1 MNETLT
7 KYFAVGEA
15 ISRLFYPFVEVV
27 IHDVTTDSIAAVYN
41 GFSKRKEG
49 DPSLLDQEYDW
60 EAQELFGPY
69 EKTNWNGRTL
79 KCTAATLKDR
89 YDKTVGVMVL
99 SLDLSVWEELYGVL
113 STFLGEKLGER
124 PGAIFKN
131 DWQER
136 INQYVHQYL
145 KEHQK
150 TMEALDRHDKEELVL
165 ALFEQGAF
173 KAKHAA
179 QYVANVLGV
188 ARATVYNYLRR
199 INKDFKEE

>member
-1 MNETLT
+1 MCFNFIFRT
-7 KYFAVGEA
+7 KFTGVEQKSAPVPVWGNFDILECREKVDA
-15 ISRLFYPFVEVV
+15 SGPPRFNLDSPF
-27 IHDVTTDSIAAVYN
+27 
-41 GFSKRKEG
+41 
-49 DPSLLDQEYDW
+49 
-60 EAQELFGPY
+60 
-69 EKTNWNGRTL
+69 
-79 KCTAATLKDR
+79 
-89 YDKTVGVMVL
+89 
-99 SLDLSVWEELYGVL
+99 
-113 STFLGEKLGER
+113 FLGERLGER

-165 ALFEQGAF
+165 ALFKQGAF